1 MGLYYLLTFYLIA
14 IEWMFVKD
22 NEFIPKKNIGENLVY
37 QKDVQS
43 NFKALEANITENL
56 NTIVGALA
64 EFKKGI

>member
-1 MGLYYLLTFYLIA
+1 
-14 IEWMFVKD
+14 
-22 NEFIPKKNIGENLVY
+22 VY